1 MGSFFTGVI
10 AGYGLA
16 IPVGPIAVL
25 IVQTGIRCGWGCG
38 ASAGAGAAFA
48 DLAFAVAA
56 VVGGA
61 AIASVI
67 ASVEDVFR
75 VISALVLVAVA
86 ISVFRASR
94 RERPEVAAV
103 TTRRGEYLG
112 TFAKFFGLTIVNPP
126 TVLYFTA
133 FIVGLGLTENL
144 STAEG
149 TAFAAGAFL
158 SSLSW
163 QLLLATTGAVA
174 GTRLPPSAQRIT
186 GAVGSLIVL
195 AMAAVIV
202 LR

>member
-1 MGSFFTGVI
+1 MGSFVTGVV

-25 IVQTGIRCGWGCG
+25 IVQTGIRCGWACG

-48 DLAFAVAA
+48 DLTFAVAA
-56 VVGGA
+56 VLGGA
-61 AIASVI
+61 AIASLI
-67 ASVEDVFR
+67 ESVEDVFR
-75 VISALVLVAVA
+75 VFSALVLVAVA
-86 ISVFRASR
+86 VSVFRASR
-94 RERPEVAAV
+94 RTRLDVEP
-103 TTRRGEYLG
+103 TTMRRGEIAG

-133 FIVGLGLTENL
+133 FIVGLGLTDDL
-144 STAEG
+144 STAQG
-149 TAFAAGAFL
+149 AAFAAGAFL

-186 GAVGSLIVL
+186 GTAGSLIVL
-195 AMAAVIV
+195 AMAAVIL